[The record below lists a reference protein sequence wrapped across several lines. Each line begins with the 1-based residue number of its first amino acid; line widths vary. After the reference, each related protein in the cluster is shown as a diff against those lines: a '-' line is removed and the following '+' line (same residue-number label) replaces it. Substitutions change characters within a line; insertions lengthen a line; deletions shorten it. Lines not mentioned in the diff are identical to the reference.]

1 MILGVTL
8 YDIFNWFYVY
18 SFLGWLVESTYV
30 SIVHKKIV
38 NRGFMTGPFCTIYGF
53 GALIVYLLLYPVE
66 DSILYLF
73 LGGCLLAT
81 ALEYLTGVIMELLFH
96 TNWWDYSN
104 KKFQF
109 QGKICLSSSLAWGCY
124 SVLLFKIIHP
134 FVNFVT
140 HLYSTSTGVI
150 LLVMV
155 TILSIGDFSLSLVYA
170 LKLDQ
175 KLKNMNQLTD
185 EFYSFLQNS
194 RLVGTKDELI
204 GKLSSIKSIDVL
216 RTDFKSR
223 IENIAD
229 SITEH
234 IKGAKSDDRKPEIVG
249 KLMETAEKYINL
261 GSKINFIHKRFIKAY
276 PNLKSRF
283 QARQNQLKVLKD
295 KIKRN
300 R

>member
-1 MILGVTL
+1 MILGVAL

-18 SFLGWLVESTYV
+18 SFLGWLFESTYV
-30 SIVHKKIV
+30 SIVHKKVV
-38 NRGFMTGPFCTIYGF
+38 NRGFMSGPFCTIYGF

-66 DSILYLF
+66 ESVLYLF
-73 LGGCLLAT
+73 LGGCLLTT

-104 KKFQF
+104 KKIQF
-109 QGKICLSSSLAWGCY
+109 QGKICLSSSLAWGSF

-140 HLYSTSTGVI
+140 HLYSVRTGVI
-150 LLVMV
+150 LLVIV
-155 TILSIGDFSLSLVYA
+155 TILSIGDFCLSLVYA

-175 KLKNMNQLTD
+175 KLKNMNQLID
-185 EFYSFLQNS
+185 DFYNFLLKS
-194 RLVGTKDELI
+194 RLADTKDELI
-204 GKLSSIKSIDVL
+204 GKLSSIKSIDIL
-216 RTDFKSR
+216 RADFKCR

-234 IKGAKSDDRKPEIVG
+234 IKDAKSDDKKPEIVK

-261 GSKINFIHKRFIKAY
+261 GSKINFIHKRFINAY